1 MSLWNGIIY
10 RMAQFAGIDISKFG
24 GLSEAEAQKRLLK
37 YGFNEIQSAKRRSG
51 LKIALDVAKEPM
63 IALLIITGTIYLFL
77 GDPKEALFLL
87 FFVFVVAGITLYQSH
102 KTERALEALRDLSS
116 PRALV
121 ARDGEIKRIA
131 GREVALG
138 DVVIVSEGDRIPADG
153 IILACA
159 NFNVDESL
167 LTGESVPVSKIA
179 GEDSE
184 TLQRPG
190 GDGGFAAYSG
200 TLATTGW
207 GVVKVHSIGAETEMG
222 KIGKALAVIQHEK
235 TNLEAETSRI
245 VKILAIIGLGLCV
258 VVGVVYGIT
267 YREWLGG
274 VLNGLALAMAVIPE
288 EFPVVLVVF
297 LSLGAWRLSKKGVLT
312 RKTSAI
318 EMLGAA
324 TVLCVDKTGTI
335 TENKMEVS
343 KLVLSDGR
351 KFDVDYLSENPL
363 PEEFN
368 RLAEY
373 SNLEGHKNPFNPIGL
388 AFRKLV
394 DRYLSHSDHVHPGW
408 TLEKEY
414 PLSKE
419 LRAVCSAWREDE
431 SVEWAVATKGAP
443 EAVIELSH
451 LPQSESEKILNLAS
465 EMAQN
470 GLRVFG
476 VARSEFL
483 GDDLPD
489 NPHDF
494 RFSFLGLVGLQD
506 PVRQS
511 VPKAIEECYEAGIR
525 VIMITGDYPETAKSI
540 ARRIGLKNPEKV
552 ILGND
557 LETLSD
563 KELDEK
569 IADINICARVVP
581 EQKLRIVKALKNSKA
596 IVAMTGDG
604 VNDAPALKAA
614 HIGIAMGGRGTD
626 VAREASSIVLLN
638 DDFSSIVAAVKA
650 GRRIFDN
657 LRKAM
662 SYIVAIHIPIAGLSL
677 IPIFF
682 GWPLILYPVHIVFL
696 ELIIDPAC
704 SVVFEAEP
712 EESKIMSR
720 PPRKI
725 SEPIFN
731 INAVA
736 MSIMQGLSI
745 TFLVLIV
752 LLLGLKYG
760 LASSDLRAISFVTL
774 VVANLGLIIVNLS
787 IERPLFLS
795 TMRQNRA
802 LAYVLLGTIVL
813 LALILEI
820 PFLRDLFNFS
830 QLHFNDIAVAL
841 GAGFVGVMLT
851 RFIRRVFR
859 RDN

>member
-1 MSLWNGIIY
+1 
-10 RMAQFAGIDISKFG
+10 MAQFAGIDISKFG
-24 GLSEAEAQKRLLK
+24 GLSEIEAQKRLLK
-37 YGFNEIQSAKRRSG
+37 YGYNEIASAKKRSG
-51 LKIALDVAKEPM
+51 FKIALDVAKEPM
-63 IALLIITGTIYLFL
+63 IALLIITGTLYLFL
-77 GDPKEALFLL
+77 GNPKEAIFLL

-121 ARDGEIKRIA
+121 VRDGEIKRIA

-138 DVVIVSEGDRIPADG
+138 DVAIVSEGDRIPADG
-153 IILACA
+153 TIVACA
-159 NFNVDESL
+159 NLNVDESL
-167 LTGESVPVSKIA
+167 LTGESVPVSKISGKESA
-179 GEDSE
+179 P
-184 TLQRPG
+184 LQRPG
-190 GDGGFAAYSG
+190 GDNGSSAYSG

-207 GVVKVHSIGAETEMG
+207 GVIKVSSVGSETEMG
-222 KIGKALAVIQHEK
+222 KIGKALSVIQHEK
-235 TNLEAETSRI
+235 TNLEVETSKI
-245 VKILAIIGLGLCV
+245 VKTLAIIGLGLCV
-258 VVGVVYGIT
+258 IVGVVYGAT
-267 YREWLGG
+267 HREWLGG
-274 VLNGLALAMAVIPE
+274 ILNGLALAMAVIPE

-318 EMLGAA
+318 EMLGTA

-335 TENKMEVS
+335 TENKMEVR
-343 KLVLSDGR
+343 KLALPDGR
-351 KFDVDYLSENPL
+351 KFDADYSSENAL
-363 PEEFN
+363 PEEFH

-388 AFRKLV
+388 AFKKLV
-394 DRYLSHSDHVHPGW
+394 DKYLSHSDHIHPGW

-414 PLSKE
+414 PLSRE
-419 LRAVCSAWREDE
+419 LRAVCSAWREDK

-451 LPQSESEKILNLAS
+451 LSQSESEKILNLAS

-476 VARSEFL
+476 VARSEFV
-483 GDDLPD
+483 GGALPE

-494 RFSFLGLVGLQD
+494 KFNFLGLVGLED
-506 PVRQS
+506 PVRSS
-511 VPKAIEECYEAGIR
+511 VPKAVEECYGAGIR

-540 ARRIGLKNPEKV
+540 ARQIGLKNPEGV
-552 ILGND
+552 ILGQD
-557 LETLSD
+557 LETMSD
-563 KELDEK
+563 KELEEK
-569 IADINICARVVP
+569 ISDINICARVVP
-581 EQKLRIVKALKNSKA
+581 EQKLRIVNALKKSRE

-614 HIGIAMGGRGTD
+614 HIGIAMGERGTD
-626 VAREASSIVLLN
+626 VAREASSLVLLN
-638 DDFSSIVAAVKA
+638 DDFSSIVAAVRA

-677 IPIFF
+677 VPVFF

-712 EESKIMSR
+712 EESQIMKR
-720 PPRKI
+720 PPRKV

-731 INAVA
+731 SSVIA
-736 MSIMQGLSI
+736 MSIMQGFVI
-745 TFLVLIV
+745 TILVLLV
-752 LLLGLKYG
+752 LLFGLKYG
-760 LASSDLRAISFVTL
+760 LVSGDLRAISFVAL
-774 VVANLGLIIVNLS
+774 VIANLGLIIVNLS
-787 IERPLFLS
+787 IERPLLRS

-802 LAYVLLGTIVL
+802 LTYVLLGTLAL

-830 QLHFNDIAVAL
+830 KLHLNDIAAAL
-841 GAGFVGVMLT
+841 GIGFIGIIAA
-851 RFIRRVFR
+851 RWIRRVFR
-859 RDN
+859 RVD